1 MFNKLY
7 DNLKNFFL
15 KNSRFFIFFI
25 ILAILFT
32 IEFPYRVEIPGG
44 YINVTERIEI
54 DNSKS
59 SKGSFNMAYV
69 SELSGTIPTL
79 LIAFFNPNW
88 DVSKNEDVLLEN
100 ETIEDLIFRN
110 KLALKEANNNATIV
124 AYEKAGFDYEIKSK
138 EFYIA
143 YLDKNANTDLRIGDS
158 IIEVDNIKI
167 ESKEQISKIIET
179 KKIGDII
186 NFKVLNDDKE
196 YKRKAEVVNVDDT
209 KIVGIAVYEM
219 MELET
224 DPKIEIINEESESG
238 PSGGLMTALAI
249 YDSLIEEDLT
259 SGNTIIG
266 TGTIDASGNVGS
278 IGGVKYKLLG
288 AVKNKAKIFIVPNG
302 ENYDEA
308 MKLKNENNYDIEII
322 GVSTFEDTLEN
333 IKEYNKK

>member
-143 YLDKNANTDLRIGDS
+143 YLDKNAKTDLRIGDS

-196 YKRKAEVVNVDDT
+196 YTRKAEVVNVDDT

-249 YDSLIEEDLT
+249 YDSLIDEDLT
-259 SGNTIIG
+259 NGNTIVG
-266 TGTIDASGNVGS
+266 TGTIDANGNVGS

-308 MKLKNENNYDIEII
+308 IKLKKENNYDIEII
-322 GVSTFEDTLEN
+322 GVSTFDDALEN
-333 IKEYNKK
+333 IKRYNND